1 MGRWF
6 AIYWFFAAHCRS
18 SWALLAFSCHYCR
31 LRLSFYWP
39 PPAGQRLRRAF
50 TIGCIITAISARSYK
65 TGKIMAPCRARQSYS
80 PSAWWPFL
88 ACLCFGNF
96 QNAGGLVLYHQSSVA
111 AWLCGCGYGRKHK
124 LKQVGIFAY
133 LFFLFSYPIY
143 PLKQSVR
150 TKTHYSPLIFQTASI
165 YSIKCK
171 F

>member
-39 PPAGQRLRRAF
+39 PPAGQKLRRAF
-50 TIGCIITAISARSYK
+50 TIGSIITAISARSYK
-65 TGKIMAPCRARQSYS
+65 TGKTTALCLARQSS
-80 PSAWWPFL
+80 SLSAWWPFL

-96 QNAGGLVLYHQSSVA
+96 RNAGGLVPYHQSVAA

-124 LKQVGIFAY
+124 IKQVGIVAH
-133 LFFLFSYPIY
+133 LFLFSYPIY
-143 PLKQSVR
+143 PSKQSVR
-150 TKTHYSPLIFQTASI
+150 TKTLYSTLIFQTASI